1 MNYLLGTGFYPHEG
15 AREVRDRWEGNV
27 GWWADP
33 SPARIVTVSVACP
46 KGRCKSS
53 DWAYGDW
60 VVLPGNLGHV
70 GDLLNGSK
78 PHEFC
83 GWSAAVMALAM
94 IAYNG
99 ELDFVYLEEDALA
112 FGPWVERM
120 YAELG
125 DGQFA
130 FGRKMQGPPYMAC
143 SQSLFI
149 VRHAFIPRFVATY
162 LSLGKDGDPENLP
175 ETKFHRIEERF
186 PVECRR
192 LSFTVDRERSL
203 PYDAEVWSA
212 QKFTPDELEE
222 LRKRGM
228 I

>member
-15 AREVRDRWEGNV
+15 AREARWRWGDNLLRYAKPGPKRTVTIAV
-27 GWWADP
+27 GMKELALETG
-33 SPARIVTVSVACP
+33 SF
-46 KGRCKSS
+46 
-53 DWAYGDW
+53 GDW
-60 VVLPGNLGHV
+60 IRLDRNLGHV

-83 GWSAAVMALAM
+83 GWSASVLALAM
-94 IAYNG
+94 IAYAG

-192 LSFTVDRERSL
+192 LSFTVDRERPL
-203 PYDAEVWSA
+203 PYDADVWSA
-212 QKFTPDELEE
+212 QKFSPDELEE

>member
-1 MNYLLGTGFYPHEG
+1 MNYLLGTGYYPHLGAHE
-15 AREVRDRWEGNV
+15 ARERWLCNV
-27 GWWADP
+27 GEYAYP
-33 SPARIVTVSVACP
+33 EPQAIMTLAVGMKFPYMVGEHTIVL
-46 KGRCKSS
+46 KN
-53 DWAYGDW
+53 
-60 VVLPGNLGHV
+60 NLGHV

-83 GWSAAVMALAM
+83 GWSASVLALAM
-94 IAYNG
+94 IAYAG

-130 FGRKMQGPPYMAC
+130 FGRKMQSAPWMAC

-149 VRHAFIPRFVATY
+149 VRHAFIPRFVSTY

-175 ETKFHRIEERF
+175 ETKFQRIEERF
-186 PVECRR
+186 PAECRR
-192 LSFTVDRERSL
+192 LSFTVDRERPL
-203 PYDAEVWSA
+203 PYDAEVWAA
-212 QKFTPDELEE
+212 QKFTAEELEE
-222 LRKRGM
+222 LRKRNL

>member
-1 MNYLLGTGFYPHEG
+1 MNYLLGTGFYPHAG
-15 AREVRDRWEGNV
+15 AIPSRARWRDNV
-27 GWWADP
+27 TKYAKP
-33 SPARIVTVSVACP
+33 EPRRIVTIGVGAEDSPYTQYDAFGWWVS
-46 KGRCKSS
+46 
-53 DWAYGDW
+53 
-60 VVLPGNLGHV
+60 LPRNLGHV

-83 GWSAAVMALAM
+83 GWSASMLAMAL
-94 IAYNG
+94 IAYAG
-99 ELDFVYLEEDALA
+99 ELDYCYLEEDALA

-130 FGRKMQGPPYMAC
+130 FGRKMQSPPWMAC

-149 VRHAFIPRFVATY
+149 VRHAFIPRFVSTY

-175 ETKFHRIEERF
+175 ETKFQRIEERF

-192 LSFTVDRERSL
+192 LSFTVDRERPL
-203 PYDAEVWSA
+203 PYDADVFSA
-212 QKFTPDELEE
+212 QKFTADELEE
-222 LRKRGM
+222 LKKRNL

>member
-1 MNYLLGTGFYPHEG
+1 MNYLLGTGYYPHPHAIEE
-15 AREVRDRWEGNV
+15 RFRWEQNV
-27 GWWADP
+27 AFTAKPEP
-33 SPARIVTVSVACP
+33 SRIVTISVGQNEP
-46 KGRCKSS
+46 PLIGE
-53 DWAYGDW
+53 DPVNW
-60 VVLPGNLGHV
+60 VALPNNLGHV

-83 GWSAAVMALAM
+83 GWSAAVLALAM
-94 IAYNG
+94 IAYAG

-130 FGRKMQGPPYMAC
+130 FGRKMESPPYMAC

-149 VRHAFIPRFVATY
+149 VKHAFIPRFVSTY
-162 LSLGKDGDPENLP
+162 LSLGRDGDPENLP

-186 PVECRR
+186 PAECRR
-192 LSFTVDRERSL
+192 LSFTVDRERPL

-212 QKFTPDELEE
+212 QKFSPDELEE

>member
-1 MNYLLGTGFYPHEG
+1 MKYLLGTGFYPHEG
-15 AREVRDRWEGNV
+15 AAKARVRWSANV
-27 GWWADP
+27 ARIAKP
-33 SPARIVTVSVACP
+33 KPQRIVTIAV
-46 KGRCKSS
+46 GMNENNYIR
-53 DWAYGDW
+53 DWGDW
-60 VVLPGNLGHV
+60 LYLPGNLGHV

-83 GWSAAVMALAM
+83 GWSASMLALAM
-94 IAYNG
+94 LAYAG

-112 FGPWVERM
+112 FGPWVQRM

-130 FGRKMQGPPYMAC
+130 FGRKMQSAPWMAC

-149 VRHAFIPRFVATY
+149 VRHAFIPRFVSTY

-175 ETKFHRIEERF
+175 ETKFQRIEERF
-186 PVECRR
+186 PAECRR
-192 LSFTVDRERSL
+192 LSFTVDRERPL
-203 PYDAEVWSA
+203 PYDSEVWSA
-212 QKFTPDELEE
+212 QKFTADELEE
-222 LRKRGM
+222 LRKRNL